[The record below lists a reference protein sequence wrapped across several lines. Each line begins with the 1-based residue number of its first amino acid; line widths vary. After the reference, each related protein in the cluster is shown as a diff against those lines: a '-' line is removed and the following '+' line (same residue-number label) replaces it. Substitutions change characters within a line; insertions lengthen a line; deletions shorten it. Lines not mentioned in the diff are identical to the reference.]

1 MITTLALL
9 AGGLATRLHPVTQQI
24 PKSLIEIN
32 GRPFIV
38 YQLELLKKNGIR
50 RVVMCVGFLGNKIQE
65 VVGDGKKLGIEVEY
79 SFDGDQLLGTGGA
92 LRKALPLL
100 GDTFFVMYGDSYLPI
115 NFANV
120 SNFFENQAKGA
131 LMTVIK
137 NNNQWDKS
145 NVIFEEGAIIYYD
158 KVQTQVAMHH
168 IDYGLEI
175 FTAKA
180 LGRVN
185 EGVRIDLADIFKDL
199 IKHGDMVGYEVHERF
214 YEIGS
219 FSGIEDM
226 KKYLP

>member
-9 AGGLATRLHPVTQQI
+9 AGGLATRLYPVTKTT
-24 PKSLIEIN
+24 PKSLIDIN
-32 GRPFIV
+32 GKPFIMH
-38 YQLELLKKNGIR
+38 QLQLLKKSGIQR
-50 RVVMCVGFLGNKIQE
+50 IVVCAGFLGNLIQD
-65 VVGDGKKLGIEVEY
+65 VVGDGKKIGIDVEY

-115 NFANV
+115 SFADV
-120 SNFFENQAKGA
+120 SNFFENQTKGA

-137 NNNQWDKS
+137 NDNQWDKS
-145 NVIFEEGAIIYYD
+145 NVIFEEGAIVYYD
-158 KVQTQVAMHH
+158 KVNTQPAMHH

-219 FSGIEDM
+219 FSGIEDI
-226 KKYLP
+226 KKYLS